1 MGNRK
6 RRRQAKPKADLR
18 WRTCRVGV
26 GVLGN
31 HRVLGEGLWKAQH
44 MSLEWTKG
52 PLALPW
58 ISRMKL
64 KFRF

>member
-1 MGNRK
+1 MG
-6 RRRQAKPKADLR
+6 D
-18 WRTCRVGV
+18 RVGV

-58 ISRMKL
+58 SSRMKL